1 MPVIRL
7 VAILPAAA
15 QREGII
21 VGSSPF
27 PAPDVRLRT
36 PVAGKLVN
44 LVVESFETA
53 DVTNIELMIDGLPTG
68 LSVSFAALETGTKTA
83 LGQVP
88 IPAGTAVSF
97 RFTFSNAGTYR
108 MNASTSF
115 QLV

>member
-7 VAILPAAA
+7 VAILPAAG
-15 QREGII
+15 QREGVI

-53 DVTNIELMIDGLPTG
+53 DATNIELMIDGLPTG
-68 LSVSFAALETGTKTA
+68 LSVSFAALETGIKVA
-83 LGQVP
+83 LAEVL
-88 IPAGTAVSF
+88 IPVATAVSF
-97 RFTFSNAGTYR
+97 RFTFNNAGTYR

-115 QLV
+115 QVS